1 MADAN
6 DNNLS
11 DMIDQLINNEPDQ
24 AEQCFHD
31 YLKPKIQSSIQ
42 VKEPVDNED

>member
-6 DNNLS
+6 DNLP

-31 YLKPKIQSSIQ
+31 YLKPKIQSSI
-42 VKEPVDNED
+42 ETTDPVDNED